1 MDDSIILQSAEEIQL
16 AIKLMSDNEVYLAY
30 DILMQRRRQYQ
41 RHTRNVYLD
50 VFFERTGTYENCFD
64 INYTEKQRECF
75 ILGNIPF
82 LIIVEAI
89 DNMERFFQG
98 RQYGTKG

>member
-1 MDDSIILQSAEEIQL
+1 MDDQIILQSVAEIQL

-41 RHTRNVYLD
+41 RHTRNIYLD
-50 VFFERTGTYENCFD
+50 VFFERTGSYENCYN

-98 RQYGTKG
+98 RQYDTKG